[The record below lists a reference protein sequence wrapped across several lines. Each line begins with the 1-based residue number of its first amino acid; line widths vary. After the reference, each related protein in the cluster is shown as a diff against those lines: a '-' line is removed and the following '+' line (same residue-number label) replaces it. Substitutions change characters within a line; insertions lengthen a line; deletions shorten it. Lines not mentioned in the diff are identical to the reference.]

1 MKNIAVILAGG
12 SGKRMGG
19 SIPKQFLLLGGKP
32 IIQHSIETFEKHSLI
47 DEICI
52 IIHSDF
58 IQEIDSIVQNNQFKK
73 VMHILPGGKERSDS
87 SLAAINAY
95 QENRD
100 INLIFHDAVRPFVTD
115 KIITNVISQL
125 KKGKSVAV
133 AITTVDTIFQVDE
146 NDRIVSVPQ
155 RSFLR
160 RAQTPQ
166 AFSYKVIK
174 KAYDIAM
181 QDANFVATDDC
192 GVVLKYLPNEAIYI
206 VEGDESNIKITFEG
220 DLVFGEQILI
230 NTKLKFPK

>member
-1 MKNIAVILAGG
+1 MKNVAVILAGG

-58 IQEIDSIVQNNQFKK
+58 IQEIESLVKNNQFEK

-100 INLIFHDAVRPFVTD
+100 INLIFHDAVRPFISD
-115 KIITNVISQL
+115 NIISNVISQL

-133 AITTVDTIFQVDE
+133 AITTVDTIFKVDE

-166 AFSYKVIK
+166 AFSRKVIK

-192 GVVLKYLPNEAIYI
+192 GVVLKYLPKEAIYI

-230 NTKLKFPK
+230 NTK